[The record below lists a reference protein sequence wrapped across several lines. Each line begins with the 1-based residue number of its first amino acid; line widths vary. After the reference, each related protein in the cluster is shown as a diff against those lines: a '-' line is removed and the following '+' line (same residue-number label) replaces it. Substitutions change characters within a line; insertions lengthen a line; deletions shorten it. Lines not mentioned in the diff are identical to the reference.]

1 MPRQLKHPLVRTV
14 AAPVVPAA
22 PSVETVVRAFEQ
34 LDPAQRWQA
43 RRRIAD
49 LYIVKTE
56 LPLNE
61 WRIKRFTRA
70 L

>member
-1 MPRQLKHPLVRTV
+1 MPRSLKNPRPPEPATPSLPTV
-14 AAPVVPAA
+14 E
-22 PSVETVVRAFEQ
+22 SVVRAFEQ

-43 RRRIAD
+43 RRRIAS
-49 LYIVKTE
+49 LHIVKTE